1 MEARQTIRGNAVPKA
16 LLIVLALCAAALLAV
31 GASFITK
38 GLPSSGSAV
47 NTSVH
52 PAAGTVLRQ
61 DWEVKAGPAQSTAPI
76 RHKSFD
82 QMPGFRD

>member
-1 MEARQTIRGNAVPKA
+1 MEARQTMRGSAVPKV

-38 GLPSSGSAV
+38 GLPGSGSTV
-47 NTSVH
+47 NTSAH

-61 DWEVKAGPAQSTAPI
+61 DYENPNVVKAKQVARPRGPI
-76 RHKSFD
+76 ED
-82 QMPGFRD
+82 IPGFTQ

>member
-1 MEARQTIRGNAVPKA
+1 MEARQTIRGSAVPKA

-52 PAAGTVLRQ
+52 PAAGTVLHQ
-61 DWEVKAGPAQSTAPI
+61 DYENPNVVKASPAARPRGPI
-76 RHKSFD
+76 GD
-82 QMPGFRD
+82 MPGFTQ

>member
-1 MEARQTIRGNAVPKA
+1 MEARQTIRGSAVPKA

-38 GLPSSGSAV
+38 GLSSSGPAV

-61 DWEVKAGPAQSTAPI
+61 DWELKASPAQSTAPI